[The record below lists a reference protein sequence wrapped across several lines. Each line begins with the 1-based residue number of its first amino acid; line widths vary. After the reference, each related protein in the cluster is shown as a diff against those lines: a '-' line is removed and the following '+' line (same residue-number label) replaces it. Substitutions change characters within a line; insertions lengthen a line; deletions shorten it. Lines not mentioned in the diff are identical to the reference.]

1 MARFITFLLGLV
13 VLSIVSFAVWMKA
26 GADSTD
32 LSAEEIEAARASGSG
47 ARAIELDSGGDSRPL
62 PDLAELREM
71 VDRAAMGAEIL
82 RVEAALAEASG
93 EEQGLLTVL
102 LAEGNRMMGDLDRAF
117 ELAEAGVERLPGNS
131 QAHFIL
137 AETIMARVV
146 KEAEVG
152 GVAAMVSA
160 LDDVKRYQSEL
171 AAAVALDPANV
182 DARVRQIIVYAF
194 GPWPIG
200 NKKKSRGLIEEL
212 GEFDAFRRDFWEVQ
226 LLVGDDERI
235 EEALAGFRALQEGR
249 PDDPDVIYNVG
260 ELLAKKDEWR
270 GAAAEFDRLVEQPR
284 TQRSFQAMYQA
295 AKVRSSGGFEL
306 ERALSDLDEYEVA
319 RPLGDLMPSLARVAY
334 HRGNVLAKL
343 GRAAGA
349 RAAYERSL
357 ELDPDRERVR
367 QALEALGTG
376 E

>member
-1 MARFITFLLGLV
+1 MARFITFLLGLI

-47 ARAIELDSGGDSRPL
+47 ARAIELDLSDDARPL
-62 PDLAELREM
+62 PDLEGLREM
-71 VDRAAMGAEIL
+71 VDRVAMEAVIV
-82 RVEAALAEASG
+82 RVEAALAQAIG

-102 LAEGNRMMGDLDRAF
+102 LAEGNRMTGDLDRAF
-117 ELAEAGVERLPGNS
+117 ELAETGVERLPGNS

-146 KEAEVG
+146 KEAETG
-152 GVAAMVSA
+152 GVAAMVGA

-171 AAAVALDPANV
+171 AAAVALDPSNV

-200 NKKKSRGLIEEL
+200 NKKKARGLIEEL

-235 EEALAGFRALQEGR
+235 DEALAGFRALQEGR

-260 ELLAKKDEWR
+260 ELLSKKDEWR
-270 GAAAEFDRLVEQPR
+270 GAAAEFDRLVEEPR

-295 AKVRSSGGFEL
+295 AKARSSGEFEL
-306 ERALSDLDEYEVA
+306 ERALSDLEEYELA
-319 RPLGDLMPSLARVAY
+319 DPLGDLMPSLARVAY

-343 GRAAGA
+343 GRSAEA
-349 RAAYERSL
+349 RVAYERSL
-357 ELDPDRERVR
+357 ELDPDRARVT
-367 QALEALGTG
+367 QALEALGSG
-376 E
+376 D